1 MIEVDGISKRFG
13 PIVAVDDISFSISR
27 GEILGFLG
35 PNGAGKT
42 TTMRILTG
50 YIFPD
55 TGTARVAGY
64 DIFESPIEV
73 RKHIGYLPENNPL
86 YTDMS
91 VWDYLEFIAQVRDIP
106 KSERRRRIDEV
117 IQICGLESVIYR
129 DIEEL
134 SKGYRQRVGLAQCM
148 IHDPDILI
156 LDEPTSGLD
165 PNQIVGIRELIKELG
180 KEKTVIIST
189 HILPE
194 VSATCNRVII
204 IDRGKIVADGS
215 PDELSDMARGKLS
228 IFVSLKAQKEDVEAK
243 LSELPWIESFTEA
256 PSTEEGALR
265 YKITPS
271 DGGGTTED
279 LFKLAV
285 QNGWVITELYREK
298 ATLEDVFRQLTTQ
311 DEVAA

>member
-1 MIEVDGISKRFG
+1 MIEVNGISKRFG
-13 PIVAVDDISFSISR
+13 PIVAVDDVSFNISR

-55 TGTARVAGY
+55 TGTAKVAGY

-106 KSERRRRIDEV
+106 KSERRKRIDEV

-180 KEKTVIIST
+180 REKTVIIST

-204 IDRGKIVADGS
+204 INRGKIVADGS
-215 PDELSDMARGKLS
+215 PDELSDMAKGKLS

-243 LSELPWIESFTEA
+243 LSELPWIESFIEA
-256 PSTEEGALR
+256 SSTEEGALR

-271 DGGGTTED
+271 DGDGRTEE

-285 QNGWVITELYREK
+285 QNGWIITELYREK
-298 ATLEDVFRQLTTQ
+298 ATLEDVFRQLTTR

>member
-271 DGGGTTED
+271 DNDGRTEE

>member
-13 PIVAVDDISFSISR
+13 PIVAVDDVSFNISR

-55 TGTARVAGY
+55 TGTAKIAGY

-106 KSERRRRIDEV
+106 KSERRKRIDEV

-129 DIEEL
+129 DIDEL

-180 KEKTVIIST
+180 REKTVIIST

-204 IDRGKIVADGS
+204 INQGKIVADGS
-215 PDELSDMARGKLS
+215 PDELSDMAKGKLS
-228 IFVSLKAQKEDVEAK
+228 IFVSLRAQKEDVEAK
-243 LSELPWIESFTEA
+243 LSELPWIESFIEVS
-256 PSTEEGALR
+256 STEEGALR

-271 DGGGTTED
+271 DGDGRTEE

-285 QNGWVITELYREK
+285 QNGWIITELYREK
-298 ATLEDVFRQLTTQ
+298 ATLEDVFRQLTTR

>member
-1 MIEVDGISKRFG
+1 MIEVNGISKRFG

-55 TGTARVAGY
+55 AGTAKVAGY

-91 VWDYLEFIAQVRDIP
+91 VWDYLEFIARVRDIP
-106 KSERRRRIDEV
+106 KSERRKRMDEV
-117 IQICGLESVIYR
+117 IQTCGLEEVIYR
-129 DIEEL
+129 DIDEL

-180 KEKTVIIST
+180 REKTVIIST

-204 IDRGKIVADGS
+204 INRGKIVADGS
-215 PDELSDMARGKLS
+215 PEELSDMAKGKTS
-228 IFVSLKAQKEDVEAK
+228 IFVSFKAQKEDVEVK
-243 LSELPWIESFTEA
+243 LSELPWIESFAET
-256 PSTEEGALR
+256 PSTEEGTLR
-265 YKITPS
+265 YRITPS
-271 DGGGTTED
+271 DGGGATED
-279 LFKLAV
+279 LFRLAV
-285 QNGWVITELYREK
+285 QNGWVITELYRER

>member
-1 MIEVDGISKRFG
+1 MIEVERISKWFG
-13 PIVAVDDISFSISR
+13 PIVAVDDISFSMSK

-50 YIFPD
+50 YILPD

-64 DIFESPIEV
+64 DIFDSPIEV
-73 RKHIGYLPENNPL
+73 RKRVGYLPENNPL

-91 VWDYLEFIAQVRDIP
+91 VRDYLDFIAQVRDIP
-106 KSERRRRIDEV
+106 KFKRRSRIDEIV
-117 IQICGLESVIYR
+117 QICGLGEVINR
-129 DIEEL
+129 DIGEL

-180 KEKTVIIST
+180 REKTVIIST

-204 IDRGKIVADGS
+204 INRGRIVADGS
-215 PDELSDMARGKLS
+215 PEELSDMAGGRTS
-228 IFVSLKAQKEDVEAK
+228 VFMSLKAQREEVETK
-243 LSELPWIESFTEA
+243 LTELPYIEGFSEV
-256 PSTEEGALR
+256 PSAEEGVLR
-265 YKITPS
+265 YRITPS
-271 DGGGTTED
+271 DGGGVTEE
-279 LFKLAV
+279 LFNLAV
-285 QNGWVITELYREK
+285 QNGWIITELYRER
-298 ATLEDVFRQLTTQ
+298 ATLEDVFRQLTTE
-311 DEVAA
+311 DGVA

>member
-1 MIEVDGISKRFG
+1 MIEVNGISKRFG
-13 PIVAVDDISFSISR
+13 PIVAVDDISFSVSR

-55 TGTARVAGY
+55 TGTAKVAGY

-73 RKHIGYLPENNPL
+73 RKHIGYLPEDNPL
-86 YTDMS
+86 YTNMS
-91 VWDYLEFIAQVRDIP
+91 VWDYLEFISRVRDIP
-106 KSERRRRIDEV
+106 RNERRRRIDDV
-117 IQICGLESVIYR
+117 VQICGLEEVIYR
-129 DIEEL
+129 DIEKL

-180 KEKTVIIST
+180 KEKTLIIST

-204 IDRGKIVADGS
+204 INRGRIVADGS
-215 PDELSDMARGKLS
+215 PEELSDMAKGKFS
-228 IFVSLKAQKEDVEAK
+228 IFISLKAQKEDVEAK
-243 LSELPWIESFTEA
+243 LSELPWIESFAEA
-256 PSTEEGALR
+256 TSDEEGALR
-265 YKITPS
+265 YKIIPS
-271 DGGGTTED
+271 DGGGETED
-279 LFKLAV
+279 LFRLAV
-285 QNGWVITELYREK
+285 QNGWVITELYKEK

-311 DEVAA
+311 DEVRA

>member
-13 PIVAVDDISFSISR
+13 PIVAVDDVSFNISR

-106 KSERRRRIDEV
+106 KSERRKRIDEV

-129 DIEEL
+129 DIDEL

-180 KEKTVIIST
+180 REKTVIIST

-204 IDRGKIVADGS
+204 INQGKIVADGS
-215 PDELSDMARGKLS
+215 PDELSDMAKGKLS
-228 IFVSLKAQKEDVEAK
+228 IFVSLRAQKEDVEAK
-243 LSELPWIESFTEA
+243 LSELPWIESFIEVS
-256 PSTEEGALR
+256 STEEGALR

-271 DGGGTTED
+271 DGDGRTEE

-285 QNGWVITELYREK
+285 QNGWIITELYREK
-298 ATLEDVFRQLTTQ
+298 ATLEDVFRQLTTR

>member
-13 PIVAVDDISFSISR
+13 PIVAVDDVSFNISR

-55 TGTARVAGY
+55 TGTAKVAGY

-106 KSERRRRIDEV
+106 KSERRKRIDEV

-180 KEKTVIIST
+180 REKTVIIST

-204 IDRGKIVADGS
+204 INRGKIVADGS
-215 PDELSDMARGKLS
+215 PDELSDMAKGKLS

-243 LSELPWIESFTEA
+243 LSELPWIESFIEA
-256 PSTEEGALR
+256 SSTEEGALR

-271 DGGGTTED
+271 DGDGRTEE

-285 QNGWVITELYREK
+285 QNGWIITELYREK
-298 ATLEDVFRQLTTQ
+298 ATLEDVFRQLTTR